1 MTLKKVKKSNLSI
14 AIVGRPNVGKS
25 TLFNRLI
32 GERKAVVFPV
42 AGTTRDRVEHTL
54 EINDTFVNLVDTG
67 GLMGGKKK
75 NKSEIQ
81 ESTEV
86 QAKKGIALADII
98 IFLVDASQGMTTE
111 DQEVAK
117 ILRVSKRNVILVAN
131 KCDNQAFEQNT
142 YEFFKLGFGEPLK
155 ISAIHRSGIDGLGE
169 EIAIHMKKI
178 KKPKKTA
185 RTIKKEADPKTL
197 FVSIIGRPNVGKSSL
212 LNSLLGE
219 DRVVV
224 SDIPGTTRDSTDT
237 EIEYK
242 DHKIVL
248 VDTAG
253 IRRRGKIEQGIEN
266 FSFIRTQESIDRSDI
281 VVVLMDATK
290 VATAQDL
297 HVIQMA
303 TESRKGVIIGVN
315 KMDLADKEGKESI
328 QRTLGYK
335 CAFIP
340 WAPLHFISAKNKKNI
355 FQIMDSVLEVAKN
368 RTIQIPTHR
377 LNAFLQ
383 KTAMKSVPA
392 STGVHKCK
400 FLYGNQIS
408 INPPKFYL
416 FFKNAK
422 HLHFS
427 YKRYIENEMRQEF
440 GFYGTPIS
448 LTFREN
454 VVKAG

>member
-1 MTLKKVKKSNLSI
+1 MTLQKVKKSNLSI

-32 GERKAVVFPV
+32 GQRKAVIFPI
-42 AGTTRDRVEHTL
+42 AGTTRDRLEHTL
-54 EINDTFVNLVDTG
+54 EINDTEVTLVDTG
-67 GLMGGKKK
+67 GLMAGKKK

-81 ESTEV
+81 ESTEK
-86 QAKKGIALADII
+86 QAKKGIDLANII
-98 IFLVDASQGMTTE
+98 VFLVDASEGLTVE
-111 DQEVAK
+111 DQAVAK
-117 ILRVSKRNVILVAN
+117 MLRNSKRNIILVAN
-131 KCDNQAFEQNT
+131 KCDNEALEQNT
-142 YEFFKLGFGEPLK
+142 SDFFKLGLGEPLK
-155 ISAIHRSGIDGLGE
+155 ISAIHKIGIEDLKE

-178 KKPKKTA
+178 KKPRKVSKPIKKTA
-185 RTIKKEADPKTL
+185 EKTL
-197 FVSIIGRPNVGKSSL
+197 YVSIIGRPNVGKSSL

-219 DRVVV
+219 ERVVV
-224 SDIPGTTRDSTDT
+224 SDVPGTTRDSTDT

-266 FSFIRTQESIDRSDI
+266 FSFMRTQDSIDRSDI
-281 VVVLMDATK
+281 VVVLMDATE
-290 VATAQDL
+290 VAAAQDL

-303 TESRKGVIIGVN
+303 TESRKGLIIGIN
-315 KMDLADKEGKESI
+315 KMDLADGEEKESI

-335 CAFIP
+335 CDFIP

-355 FQIMDSVLEVAKN
+355 FQIMDSILEVARN
-368 RTIQIPTHR
+368 REIQIPTPR
-377 LNAFLQ
+377 LNSFLQ
-383 KTAMKSVPA
+383 KTVLKSVPA
-392 STGVHKCK
+392 SNGIHKCK
-400 FLYGNQIS
+400 FLYGNQVS

-427 YKRYIENEMRQEF
+427 YKRYIENSLRQEF

-454 VVKAG
+454 AAGEK

>member
-1 MTLKKVKKSNLSI
+1 MTLKKIKKTNVSI

-32 GERKAVVFPV
+32 GERKAVVFPE
-42 AGTTRDRVEHTL
+42 AGTTRDRIEHQI
-54 EINDTFVNLVDTG
+54 EINKTLANLVDTG
-67 GLMGGKKK
+67 GLMSGKKK

-81 ESTEV
+81 ESTEK
-86 QAKKGIALADII
+86 QAKKGIELADII
-98 IFLVDASQGMTTE
+98 VFLVDATEGLTPE
-111 DQEVAK
+111 DQEVARL
-117 ILRVSKRNVILVAN
+117 LRGSKRNVILVAN
-131 KCDNQAFEQNT
+131 KCDNQKFEQNT
-142 YEFFKLGFGEPLK
+142 FEFFKLGFGEPLMM
-155 ISAIHRSGIDGLGE
+155 SAIHNIGLDSLKE
-169 EIAIHMKKI
+169 ELERLVKKI
-178 KKPKKTA
+178 KKPK
-185 RTIKKEADPKTL
+185 IKIKQETDEKKL

-219 DRVVV
+219 ERVVV
-224 SDIPGTTRDSTDT
+224 SDVPGTTRDSTDT

-281 VVVLMDATK
+281 VIVLMDATE
-290 VATAQDL
+290 VAAAQDL

-303 TESRKGVIIGVN
+303 TESRKGLIIGIN
-315 KMDLADKEGKESI
+315 KMDLADTEQKENI
-328 QRTLGYK
+328 QRILSYK
-335 CAFIP
+335 CDFIP

-355 FQIMDSVLEVAKN
+355 FQIMDSIIEVAKN
-368 RTIQIPTHR
+368 REIQIPTSR
-377 LNAFLQ
+377 LNAFMQ
-383 KTAMKSVPA
+383 KTIMKSVPA
-392 STGVHKCK
+392 SSGILKCK
-400 FLYGNQIS
+400 FFYANQVS

-422 HLHFS
+422 GLHFS
-427 YKRYIENEMRQEF
+427 YKRYIENEMRKEF
-440 GFYGTPIS
+440 GFHGTPIS

-454 VVKAG
+454 SPKER